1 MPSRRLSAAA
11 GDAKLETDQA
21 NKEGTM
27 KRNAWL
33 VLLLAFT
40 TLLAPGTGWPA
51 LAAAQ
56 QEQKAVSDG
65 KINVNTASKAELMKL
80 KGIGASVADKIIEYR
95 NVHGPFKKPED
106 IRKVRGVGK
115 GLWEQNRDAI
125 AVE

>member
-1 MPSRRLSAAA
+1 
-11 GDAKLETDQA
+11 
-21 NKEGTM
+21 M
-27 KRNAWL
+27 KRNVWVA
-33 VLLLAFT
+33 LLLSFAI
-40 TLLAPGTGWPA
+40 LLAPGVGWPP
-51 LAAAQ
+51 LAAGQ

-65 KINVNTASKAELMKL
+65 KVNINTASKTELMKL

-95 NVHGPFKKPED
+95 NTHGPFKKPED

>member
-1 MPSRRLSAAA
+1 
-11 GDAKLETDQA
+11 
-21 NKEGTM
+21 M
-27 KRNAWL
+27 KRDVWVA
-33 VLLLAFT
+33 LLLSFAI
-40 TLLAPGTGWPA
+40 LLAPGVGWPTVA
-51 LAAAQ
+51 TAQ

-65 KINVNTASKAELMKL
+65 KININTASKTELMKL

-95 NVHGPFKKPED
+95 NTHGQFKKPED